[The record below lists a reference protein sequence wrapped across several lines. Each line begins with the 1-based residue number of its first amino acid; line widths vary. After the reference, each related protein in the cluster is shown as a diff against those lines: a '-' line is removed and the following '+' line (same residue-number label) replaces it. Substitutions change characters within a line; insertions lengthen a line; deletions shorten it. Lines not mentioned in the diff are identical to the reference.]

1 MQTLRPPETS
11 VHGHGHDDRHPGHG
25 RPRPPARGLGLALA
39 VVLGFGVLEVLVGWL
54 SGSLALTSDGLHML
68 TDAAALG
75 LAWGA
80 QWIAR
85 RPADATLTFGYERV
99 EALAGFVNALT
110 YLVLLVWIVFEAMQR
125 VLAPPPIDTGLALPV
140 AVLGLLINVI
150 VWWLLHREASD
161 LNVRGA
167 LLHVIGDLAG
177 SVVAITALLT
187 ARYTGATIVDPL
199 LSMVLSALLLLSTLR
214 LLRDSGRVLM
224 NATPPGLQP
233 LAIAE
238 ALQAVDGVLAVHDL
252 HVWSMS
258 GGQPALAAHLRITE
272 ISDWPRVLDQAR
284 DILERRFDIG
294 HVTLQPEAGAPDG
307 SPV

>member
-1 MQTLRPPETS
+1 MESARTLEIG

-25 RPRPPARGLGLALA
+25 RPKPPARGLGLALA
-39 VVLGFGVLEVLVGWL
+39 VVLGFGILEVLVGWL

-75 LAWGA
+75 LAWSA

-85 RPADATLTFGYERV
+85 RPPDSRLTFGYERV
-99 EALAGFVNALT
+99 EALAGFVNAIT
-110 YLVLLVWIVFEAMQR
+110 YLVLLGWIVVEAVQR
-125 VLAPPPIDTGLALPV
+125 VLTPPSIDTGLALPV
-140 AVLGLLINVI
+140 AVLGLVINVI

-167 LLHVIGDLAG
+167 LLHVLGDLAG

-187 ARYTGATIVDPL
+187 ARYTGAMIVDPL

-214 LLRDSGRVLM
+214 LLHDSGRVLM
-224 NATPPGLQP
+224 NAAPADLDPVAVADSLK
-233 LAIAE
+233 AI
-238 ALQAVDGVLAVHDL
+238 DGVFAVHDL

-258 GGQPALAAHLRITE
+258 GGQSALAAHLSIAE
-272 ISDWPRVLDQAR
+272 ISDWPTVLDQAR
-284 DILERRFDIG
+284 HVLDQRFGIR
-294 HVTLQPEAGAPDG
+294 HVTLQPEFWNPVG

>member
-1 MQTLRPPETS
+1 MESARVSEIG

-25 RPRPPARGLGLALA
+25 RPKPPARGLGLALA
-39 VVLGFGVLEVLVGWL
+39 VVLGFGVIEVLVGWL
-54 SGSLALTSDGLHML
+54 SGSLALAADGLHML

-85 RPADATLTFGYERV
+85 RPPDSRLTFGYERI

-110 YLVLLVWIVFEAMQR
+110 YLVLLSWVVFEAIQR
-125 VLAPPPIDTGLALPV
+125 VLAPPPIDTDLALPV
-140 AVLGLLINVI
+140 AVLGLLINVL

-167 LLHVIGDLAG
+167 LLHVLGDLAG

-187 ARYTGATIVDPL
+187 ARYTGVTIVDPL
-199 LSMVLSALLLLSTLR
+199 LSMVLSALLLFSTLR
-214 LLRDSGRVLM
+214 LLRDSSRVLM
-224 NATPPGLQP
+224 NAAPAGLDP
-233 LAIAE
+233 AAVAASLE
-238 ALQAVDGVLAVHDL
+238 ALDGVVAVHDL

-258 GGQPALAAHLRITE
+258 GGQPALAAHLSIVK
-272 ISDWPRVLDQAR
+272 IADWPRVLEDARQVLDQ
-284 DILERRFDIG
+284 RFHIQ
-294 HVTLQPEAGAPDG
+294 HVTLQPEFG
-307 SPV
+307 SRIGPPV